1 MPSWQCDGKF
11 DKSFSKSFSF
21 FLHLERI
28 IIIFCYWGKCKCKN
42 YISCSIFTIIELY
55 LAMTTSASE
64 SHGNMKKLHYYVF
77 FCLDRDESR
86 VNVIYCR
93 LLYYHLVKL
102 LLKLLIY
109 SLVFMET
116 WVTLGVIV
124 WCVSG
129 ADCST
134 GPACVSSTGAVRS
147 GGKQQRLHQRNHVSV
162 FMSREYVHA
171 PWCDLCNACQIRG
184 FVISTHADKC
194 LRTPLKCCKMQN

>member
-28 IIIFCYWGKCKCKN
+28 IIIFCYWGKWKCKN

-64 SHGNMKKLHYYVF
+64 SHGNMKKVHYYVF

-86 VNVIYCR
+86 VNVIYCG

-109 SLVFMET
+109 IFSRLYGDVSHSRCN
-116 WVTLGVIV
+116 
-124 WCVSG
+124 CVVCFRRRLFNRSSMCIKHR
-129 ADCST
+129 CST
-134 GPACVSSTGAVRS
+134 FRRKTTAFTPTEPCECVY
-147 GGKQQRLHQRNHVSV
+147 
-162 FMSREYVHA
+162 E
-171 PWCDLCNACQIRG
+171 PWIRTCSLMW
-184 FVISTHADKC
+184 F
-194 LRTPLKCCKMQN
+194 L